1 MSRDDL
7 TEVFGEDLA
16 KNVESKIAERRE
28 ERNSV
33 TDAQMKEICA
43 MAINEGKF
51 QDGDPQFTF
60 TTENNVN
67 HNVLLMQVPDP
78 NNGTVWEYLDEPWDG
93 AASLP
98 LDYLG
103 SWMNITFPDKNKLAD
118 ADLDPGAWFILVGEI
133 NTYNAQDG
141 TEKES
146 LLAREIVSIFD
157 ARELAS
163 GQLEDEGFAQEEEKT
178 TQEDTDPVEEQEPE
192 PPETEPEEVKEDETV
207 DEAEEEDDDDS
218 GGLGSLLGGN
228 DDEEEDEEPESDV
241 DYDEVEGVVETLAD
255 KDEQVWEVDVHDA
268 SDDRSDKLTKIVAKQ
283 IEEDDV
289 EAVRDVVGEVIESHG
304 EDDEEDDLEDSL
316 F

>member
-1 MSRDDL
+1 MSDEL

-16 KNVESKIAERRE
+16 KNVQSKIAERRE

-33 TDAQMKEICA
+33 TDEQLQEICA
-43 MAINEGKF
+43 LAINENRFK
-51 QDGDPQFTF
+51 DGDPQFTY

-103 SWMNITFPDKNKLAD
+103 EWMNVTFPDKNKLAD
-118 ADLDPGAWFILVGEI
+118 ADLDPESWFILIGEI
-133 NTYNAQDG
+133 NTYDAQDG

-157 ARELAS
+157 AREIAEQALEGEGFTKS
-163 GQLEDEGFAQEEEKT
+163 EDE
-178 TQEDTDPVEEQEPE
+178 DPVQEQEPE
-192 PPETEPEEVKEDETV
+192 PPEPDPDTEEKESD
-207 DEAEEEDDDDS
+207 
-218 GGLGSLLGGN
+218 GS
-228 DDEEEDEEPESDV
+228 DDEEESDSGGGLGGLLDDGEDEDEEEEPEADI
-241 DYDEVEGVVETLAD
+241 DYDEVEGVVNVLAD
-255 KDEQVWEVDVHDA
+255 KDEQVWEVDVHDP
-268 SDDRSDKLTKIVAKQ
+268 DDERSDKLTQIVAKE
-283 IEEDDV
+283 IDEDDT
-289 EAVRDVVGEVIESHG
+289 EAVRDVVAEVIESET
-304 EDDEEDDLEDSL
+304 EDDDDDDMTDSL